1 MRSSTVL
8 GAVAEDTGILTWGQG
23 RRIPRELG
31 ASRQCGGWAGTCGPG
46 SRWNPLCRVAFP
58 ATVSHGSGWG
68 RSPTGPL
75 AHSLALPVY
84 TRLGPHRL
92 LSLMGRGGV
101 LSAPRARVISY
112 VKGPSHHCAYTR

>member
-1 MRSSTVL
+1 MHSSTVL

-46 SRWNPLCRVAFP
+46 SCWNPLCCVAFP

-75 AHSLALPVY
+75 VHSLALPVY

-92 LSLMGRGGV
+92 LSLMGRV
-101 LSAPRARVISY
+101 VSCLHPEPV
-112 VKGPSHHCAYTR
+112 